1 MSELSTRIAA
11 ELRGD
16 RVLWAIVVL
25 LSIVSMLSVY
35 SSVSALAY
43 TDADGDVTRYLFKHG
58 VILGV
63 GLVVIYMCH
72 LMPYTRFS
80 RWAPTMLLIAIVLL
94 LFTQFFGVDIN
105 NAKRWI
111 RVPFINLTFQSSDF
125 AKLALI
131 LFVARS
137 IGSKQEVIKDFKEA
151 FLPIIL
157 PVLGICMLIAL
168 SDLSSAIMLFFICLL
183 MMIMGRVA
191 LQYIVMLILLGVCVF
206 SLLVMIGSRYPQ
218 LVPRAATWEKRIE
231 TYMDPSAA
239 SVDDRYQITKAQ
251 IAMANGGIK
260 GVGPG
265 NSTQR
270 NYVPAAHSDFIY
282 SIIVEEYG
290 ALGGIFV
297 IGIYVLLF
305 FRIVA
310 MVTKSSKAFGAMVA
324 LGIGLSLLLQ
334 AFFNIGVNLDLLPVT
349 GLTLPLISMGGT
361 STLFTC
367 LSFGILLSVSKYV
380 EATTADAT

>member
-1 MSELSTRIAA
+1 MSEISTRIAA

-43 TDADGDVTRYLFKHG
+43 HDAGGDVGRYLFKHG

-63 GLVVIYMCH
+63 GLVVIYVCH

-80 RWAPTMLLIAIVLL
+80 RWAPMLLLIAILMLV
-94 LFTQFFGVDIN
+94 FTQFFGVDIN

-111 RVPFINLTFQSSDF
+111 RVPYINLTFQSSDF

-131 LFVARS
+131 IFVARS
-137 IGSKQEVIKDFKEA
+137 IGSKQEVIKDFSQA

-191 LQYIVMLILLGVCVF
+191 LQYIVMLLLLGVCVF
-206 SLLVMIGSRYPQ
+206 SLLVMIGARYPQ
-218 LVPRAATWEKRIE
+218 IVPRAATWQKRIE
-231 TYMDPSAA
+231 TYMDPAA
-239 SVDDRYQITKAQ
+239 ATVNDRYQITKAQ
-251 IAMANGGIK
+251 IAMANGGLV
-260 GVGPG
+260 GTGPG

-297 IGIYVLLF
+297 IGLYVLLF

-324 LGIGLSLLLQ
+324 LGIGLSILLQ

-367 LSFGILLSVSKYV
+367 LAFGILLSVSKYV

>member
-1 MSELSTRIAA
+1 MSEISTRLAA

-16 RVLWAIVVL
+16 PVLWAIVLL
-25 LSIVSMLSVY
+25 LSITSMLAVY
-35 SSVSALAY
+35 SSVSTLAY
-43 TDADGDVTRYLFKHG
+43 HDAGGDVTRYIFKHG

-63 GLVVIYMCH
+63 GLVIIYVAH

-80 RWAPTMLLIAIVLL
+80 RWAPSLLLAAIVLL
-94 LFTQFFGVDIN
+94 LFTQLFGVDIN

-111 RVPFINLTFQSSDF
+111 RVPLINLTFQSSDF

-131 LFVARS
+131 IFVARS
-137 IGSKQEVIKDFKEA
+137 IGSKQDVIKSLSEA
-151 FLPIIL
+151 FLPIIA
-157 PVLGICMLIAL
+157 PVLGICALIAL
-168 SDLSSAIMLFFICLL
+168 SDLSSAIMLFFICML

-191 LQYIVMLILLGVCVF
+191 LQYILGLLVGGIVVF
-206 SLLVMIGSRYPQ
+206 SLLVVIGARYPQ
-218 LVPRAATWEKRIE
+218 LVPRAATWQKRVE
-231 TYMDPSAA
+231 TYFDPAAA

-251 IAMANGGIK
+251 IAMANGGLV

-270 NYVPAAHSDFIY
+270 NYVPSAQSDFIY

-290 ALGGIFV
+290 ALGGVLV
-297 IGIYVLLF
+297 IGIYLLLF
-305 FRIVA
+305 LRIVRL
-310 MVTKSSKAFGAMVA
+310 VTKSSKAFGAMVA

-361 STLFTC
+361 SVLFTC
-367 LSFGILLSVSKYV
+367 ISFGILLSVSKYI
-380 EATTADAT
+380 EATSDEVA